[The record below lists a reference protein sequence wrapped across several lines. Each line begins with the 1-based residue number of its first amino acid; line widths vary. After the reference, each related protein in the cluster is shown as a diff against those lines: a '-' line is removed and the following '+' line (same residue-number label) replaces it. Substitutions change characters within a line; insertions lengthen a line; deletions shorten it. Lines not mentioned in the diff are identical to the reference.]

1 MRPRFPWQAK
11 LASKVVA
18 ANLGVPYRFWRRH
31 GIFKLGAMLDPNYAR
46 SVFEH
51 HVAHANPT
59 AKTLLELGPGD
70 SLFTAVYAYTRFER
84 SFLIDAGPFAE
95 TVPNPYIAL
104 IDQLRSKGERMPDVS
119 EDSSSASVFSALHCT
134 YLTDG
139 VASLSELD
147 DSEIDFSFSHSCLQ
161 HIPLDQ
167 FQMLARELYRVTAT
181 GGTGSHLLD
190 FRDMLAGSLNHL
202 RFSTATWE
210 SSFLKKTNI
219 YTNRLRLGQ
228 IRHAFEE
235 AGFKVEILEQ
245 KRWDELPVS
254 KARLNKGFRSM
265 EDEELLS
272 YGAHLLV
279 RKA

>member
-1 MRPRFPWQAK
+1 MHARFPWQAK
-11 LASKVVA
+11 LASKVIA
-18 ANLGVPYRFWRRH
+18 ANLGVPYTFWRRH

-46 SVFEH
+46 SVYEH
-51 HVAHANPT
+51 HVGHANPT

-84 SFLIDAGPFAE
+84 SVLIDAGPFAE
-95 TVPNPYIAL
+95 TDPNPYIAL
-104 IDQLRSKGERMPDVS
+104 VDQLRSKGDRMPDVS
-119 EDSSSASVFSALHCT
+119 EDFSSASLLSALHCT

-139 VASLSELD
+139 VASLFELN
-147 DSEIDFSFSHSCLQ
+147 DSEMDFSFSHSCLQ

-167 FQMLARELYRVTAT
+167 FKMLARELYRVTAD

-202 RFSTATWE
+202 RFSSATWE
-210 SSFLKKTNI
+210 SSFVRKTNV

-228 IRHAFEE
+228 IREAFEE

-245 KRWDELPVS
+245 KRWDVLPVS
-254 KARLNKGFRSM
+254 RARLDRGFRAM

>member
-1 MRPRFPWQAK
+1 MHARFPWQAK
-11 LASKVVA
+11 LASKVIA
-18 ANLGVPYRFWRRH
+18 ANLGVPYTFWRRH

-46 SVFEH
+46 SVYEH
-51 HVAHANPT
+51 HVGHANPT

-84 SFLIDAGPFAE
+84 SVLIDAGPFAE
-95 TVPNPYIAL
+95 TDPHPYIAL
-104 IDQLRSKGERMPDVS
+104 VDQLRSKGERMLDVP
-119 EDSSSASVFSALHCT
+119 EDFSWASLLSALHCT

-139 VASLSELD
+139 VASLSELN
-147 DSEIDFSFSHSCLQ
+147 DSEMDFSFSHSCLQ

-167 FQMLARELYRVTAT
+167 FKMLARELYRVTAD

-202 RFSTATWE
+202 RFSSATWE
-210 SSFLKKTNI
+210 SSFVKNTNV

-228 IRHAFEE
+228 IREAFEE
-235 AGFKVEILEQ
+235 AGFRVEILEQ
-245 KRWDELPVS
+245 KRWDVLPVS
-254 KARLNKGFRSM
+254 RARLNRGFRSM

-279 RKA
+279 RKP